1 MKSSFEDDNQ
11 APFKETADQPSFA
24 ATQNDSTQ
32 AQQQIQSG
40 FSAFNILKNLSTKK
54 QEKQESSDEFEELTE
69 ET

>member
-1 MKSSFEDDNQ
+1 MKSSFEEDNQ
-11 APFKETADQPSFA
+11 TPFKETTDQPSFA
-24 ATQNDSTQ
+24 ATQNDS
-32 AQQQIQSG
+32 QQIQSG